1 MLLTSTSVTYVSV
14 KINTNC
20 DYKIIADKKE
30 FDDFYNT
37 SDTKDIF
44 IDLRDGKDY
53 ETGHLSKFIN
63 IPYDGKAKAEETILK
78 FLDDNYSKENRF
90 VLSCYSSK
98 RASKAFMLL
107 KKKGYKNIVVV
118 NLTAEELITGFN
130 DISTGPCNCL
140 E

>member
-1 MLLTSTSVTYVSV
+1 MASIGATYVSV
-14 KINTNC
+14 KINANC
-20 DYKIIADKKE
+20 DYKIIVDKKE

-37 SDTKDIF
+37 SETKDIF
-44 IDLRDGKDY
+44 IDLRDSEDY
-53 ETGHLSKFIN
+53 ENGHLSKFIN
-63 IPYDGKAKAEETILK
+63 IPYDGEAKSKETILK
-78 FLDDNYSKENRF
+78 FLEDNYSKENRL

-107 KKKGYKNIVVV
+107 KKNGYKNIIVV
-118 NLTAEELITGFN
+118 NLTAEEIITGLN